1 MKHLIT
7 NSFKKSTIGYLQ
19 SLFQLHRSTE
29 SSAKNHVA
37 VLPLSPLVLF
47 HVVLWCEDR
56 RENCNSNDAD
66 DQHSCFLSSQERV
79 GFQHTQRKQ
88 ISLNNYYLWPFVC
101 SQVPLITYTNYEVHL
116 QNAWVQLKMS
126 NMVVCLWCSYWT
138 GSALS
143 AWRCFCE
150 QIGKE
155 RDDINWWCRWSKLT
169 VSLKVT
175 CSIQRITYTPG
186 SRPGNL
192 KVEYCPSLYGIN
204 NGLYLPLLCRGGS
217 LRLVL
222 RTTGLFLDICCHFS
236 AGENHW
242 EHLWYLKGT
251 NA

>member
-1 MKHLIT
+1 MQMT
-7 NSFKKSTIGYLQ
+7 NTVVFCHPGNVLVSST
-19 SLFQLHRSTE
+19 H
-29 SSAKNHVA
+29 
-37 VLPLSPLVLF
+37 
-47 HVVLWCEDR
+47 
-56 RENCNSNDAD
+56 REN
-66 DQHSCFLSSQERV
+66 
-79 GFQHTQRKQ
+79 K
-88 ISLNNYYLWPFVC
+88 SL
-101 SQVPLITYTNYEVHL
+101 LIITICDHLYVHEVHL

-204 NGLYLPLLCRGGS
+204 NGLYLPLLCRGGGS